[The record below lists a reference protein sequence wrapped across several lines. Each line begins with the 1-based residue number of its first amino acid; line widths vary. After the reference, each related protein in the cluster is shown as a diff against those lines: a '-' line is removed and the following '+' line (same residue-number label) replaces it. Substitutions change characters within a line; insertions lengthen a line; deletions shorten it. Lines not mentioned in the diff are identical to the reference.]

1 MVRDRSTS
9 VKALTGSEIG
19 AQDVDVLFLV
29 WLVSRATESRM
40 NVALAEVGFT
50 GDEFAVYSMLA
61 ADAQSPTELAR
72 WMSAPATTVSSYVKR
87 MEARGHVTR
96 VPNPQDKRS
105 YLVRL
110 TASGRHAHRRAAARY
125 RPVSQHV
132 ELALGGHEPAVRKS
146 ILRLQAALGGVQAP

>member
-1 MVRDRSTS
+1 MVRGRSTS
-9 VKALTGSEIG
+9 VKPLSGSEIG

-40 NVALAEVGFT
+40 NAALAEVGFT

-61 ADAQSPTELAR
+61 AAAQSPTELAR

-87 MEARGHVTR
+87 MEGRGHVTR

-110 TASGRHAHRRAAARY
+110 TASGRRAHRRAAARY
-125 RPVSQHV
+125 RPVS
-132 ELALGGHEPAVRKS
+132 
-146 ILRLQAALGGVQAP
+146 